1 MAHTIDWKTDGI
13 MRVFTGDL
21 NPEEILASNFEICH
35 QPAFSKVK
43 YIINDFTGV
52 TSLTVDN
59 EHTKIYAST
68 DDIISSTKGKFFIAI
83 VATQDEHIAL
93 AKYYQK
99 EMKNTVFISEIFK
112 TVKDAQKWVDSK

>member
-1 MAHTIDWKTDGI
+1 MAHTVDWKNDGI

-21 NPEEILASNFEICH
+21 NPEEILASNFEICN
-35 QPAFSKVK
+35 QPAFTTIK

-52 TSLTVDN
+52 TSITVDN
-59 EHTKIYAST
+59 EHSKIIAST
-68 DDIISSTKGKFFIAI
+68 DDIISMTKGKYFIAI

-93 AKYYQK
+93 AKIYQN